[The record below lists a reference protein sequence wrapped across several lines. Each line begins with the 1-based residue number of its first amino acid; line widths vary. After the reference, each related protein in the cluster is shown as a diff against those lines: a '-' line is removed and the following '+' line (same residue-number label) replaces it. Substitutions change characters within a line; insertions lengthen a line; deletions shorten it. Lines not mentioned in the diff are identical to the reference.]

1 MYTYS
6 QTGSIA
12 FLIDAVTLFPFA
24 TPRSRRRSPILDREA
39 RLDLYVC
46 IRLVWSS
53 SDRCMVKKMN
63 GAKKSPLKI
72 AGEAPTLNLQTAS
85 A

>member
-1 MYTYS
+1 
-6 QTGSIA
+6 
-12 FLIDAVTLFPFA
+12 
-24 TPRSRRRSPILDREA
+24 
-39 RLDLYVC
+39 
-46 IRLVWSS
+46 
-53 SDRCMVKKMN
+53 MVKKMN